1 MGRRPKRGITIS
13 PFGTKGDFANCRS
26 SIKSLSVNNIPPFVK
41 LIMSHNFLLDTGV
54 GIVLI

>member
-1 MGRRPKRGITIS
+1 MLPDVRRNRRSPLGLLAACLTRGT
-13 PFGTKGDFANCRS
+13 PANHENPP
-26 SIKSLSVNNIPPFVK
+26 LPPFVK

>member
-1 MGRRPKRGITIS
+1 MTPRIHLKS
-13 PFGTKGDFANCRS
+13 PQ
-26 SIKSLSVNNIPPFVK
+26 PPFAK